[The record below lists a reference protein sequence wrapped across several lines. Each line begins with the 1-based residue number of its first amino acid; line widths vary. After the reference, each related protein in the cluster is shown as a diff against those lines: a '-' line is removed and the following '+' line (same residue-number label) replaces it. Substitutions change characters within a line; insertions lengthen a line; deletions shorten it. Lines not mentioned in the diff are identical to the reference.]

1 MTAGL
6 VSVLFVAVGLLSIGI
21 FAVAWRRNLASALA
35 GIPLMFGGAGIA
47 FVGVAR
53 FSARAAA
60 QIQPANGPRVITG
73 VSGPPV
79 CQEIAVLIAIVS
91 LAVVPPCVSLRGRA
105 PPAPAQGSPRAARRL
120 SLAAPLPPPG
130 R

>member
-1 MTAGL
+1 MSNLTAGL
-6 VSVLFVAVGLLSIGI
+6 VSVLFVAASMLSIGI

-60 QIQPANGPRVITG
+60 QVQPANGPRVIIG

-79 CQEIAVLIAIVS
+79 GQEIAVLVAIVS
-91 LAVVPPCVSLRGRA
+91 LAVVALGLALAARAGRSST
-105 PPAPAQGSPRAARRL
+105 QESPR
-120 SLAAPLPPPG
+120 
-130 R
+130 